1 MGARAVGVFLFILC
15 LSASASM
22 MNGSG
27 MSGVLGV
34 SPETGI
40 GDDINDTIA
49 NQSQEQFESNRPDVA
64 DYLGYAVAA
73 VGYFLDIF
81 VVLGPV
87 ESGLRNIGFPKW
99 FVFPVMNLVTRPIY
113 YLAAVQMIRGVMVE

>member
-27 MSGVLGV
+27 MSEVLGV
-34 SPETGI
+34 SPDTGI
-40 GDDINDTIA
+40 DDDINDTVA
-49 NQSQEQFESNRPDVA
+49 DQSEFESNRPDVA

-87 ESGLRNIGFPKW
+87 ESALRNIGFPDW

-113 YLAAVQMIRGVMVE
+113 YIAAVQMIRGVMVE